1 MVIKFQEKQFE
12 LISKIKTTGSGAI
25 ELYVACDAFLREGHR
40 YTVAC
45 VNDMELARKLVPV
58 TTKNNIN
65 YTFKDFYASFNADG
79 KYYVIFS
86 YASGNTLQQVI
97 ESENCNLEERLLLL
111 KNIFAQIFLLNMPEC
126 FLYEALRKDSI
137 VVDDALGIRF
147 NYFFTEVDYYW
158 KVQEKD
164 FINRLSGLV
173 QELFAK
179 ELEQKSSRELMK
191 YARDLEEGRFAY
203 LWDCYVAYDNLYE
216 LVLSKSERQELKPG
230 RFWWRAW
237 EWMKKIFPTVRT
249 VLAAALILSAAA
261 YLLFTL
267 PNPVLSDNGITF
279 RQIGT
284 LNVQEQV
291 K

>member
-1 MVIKFQEKQFE
+1 M
-12 LISKIKTTGSGAI
+12 
-25 ELYVACDAFLREGHR
+25 
-40 YTVAC
+40 
-45 VNDMELARKLVPV
+45 
-58 TTKNNIN
+58 
-65 YTFKDFYASFNADG
+65 
-79 KYYVIFS
+79 
-86 YASGNTLQQVI
+86 
-97 ESENCNLEERLLLL
+97 
-111 KNIFAQIFLLNMPEC
+111 
-126 FLYEALRKDSI
+126 RKDSI

>member
-1 MVIKFQEKQFE
+1 
-12 LISKIKTTGSGAI
+12 
-25 ELYVACDAFLREGHR
+25 
-40 YTVAC
+40 
-45 VNDMELARKLVPV
+45 MELARKLVPV

-147 NYFFTEVDYYW
+147 NYFFTEVDYHW

>member
-1 MVIKFQEKQFE
+1 
-12 LISKIKTTGSGAI
+12 
-25 ELYVACDAFLREGHR
+25 
-40 YTVAC
+40 
-45 VNDMELARKLVPV
+45 
-58 TTKNNIN
+58 
-65 YTFKDFYASFNADG
+65 
-79 KYYVIFS
+79 
-86 YASGNTLQQVI
+86 
-97 ESENCNLEERLLLL
+97 
-111 KNIFAQIFLLNMPEC
+111 
-126 FLYEALRKDSI
+126 
-137 VVDDALGIRF
+137 
-147 NYFFTEVDYYW
+147 
-158 KVQEKD
+158 
-164 FINRLSGLV
+164 
-173 QELFAK
+173 
-179 ELEQKSSRELMK
+179 MK

>member
-25 ELYVACDAFLREGHR
+25 ELYVACDAFLREGPR

-86 YASGNTLQQVI
+86 HASGNTLQQVI
-97 ESENCNLEERLLLL
+97 ESGNCNLEERLLLL

-126 FLYEALRKDSI
+126 FVYEALRKDSI